1 MFNGKAKGHLL
12 RFCGIL
18 CVLHNLIEAFSVL
31 ENIEQLNRE
40 EFINLVKSFDVK
52 TSMSI
57 DVVNAAVVV
66 NNYHT

>member
-1 MFNGKAKGHLL
+1 M
-12 RFCGIL
+12 
-18 CVLHNLIEAFSVL
+18 LHNLIEALSVL

-66 NNYHT
+66 NNYFIAHKLFQSGIKLD